1 MTDQDGIP
9 AAGYSREPEST
20 RVDGKSPGVIPL
32 PGGNRTGRVFWIGDR
47 IVRGIQPGYEPHYRD
62 VLELC
67 DRHDLFRHGIAR
79 TWIANDMFLPGTGYT
94 LFLEHERIP
103 FITYAH
109 EWPPSM
115 FRDAALFHI
124 GLDQF
129 LQQEGLLLLDMHPYN
144 ILFDGVRP
152 VYVDFPKIARI
163 EDLKLFNRD
172 RHKKR
177 FPGRRIRNRYVF
189 WRMDPIFVRDF
200 IPMFFRPLLLMDAGK
215 HPQYRSFIRYFSDRG
230 RHPVMTWKECARI
243 LPRSIVSSVS
253 ATIIQAASVAAGK
266 EQFWHVLHRSVARLE
281 VSPGPASEDLT
292 FIPPTLGEVIR
303 QGSPSTLLDIGS
315 RGAISLVAARKGCT
329 VVAIDPD
336 ERSMDALYRTARE
349 ADLRIIPLVID
360 PATLFSG
367 AENEGASSLLLPGYR
382 RFRADLVVCGP
393 EVVTRIMGAGVN
405 REQAAQVFNC
415 LTTRDLLITIPE
427 NAGTSAAMPGLEQA
441 LAPYFTAIMRQET
454 PDTGYTILWCR
465 KMPPG

>member
-1 MTDQDGIP
+1 MTDREGIP

-20 RVDGKSPGVIPL
+20 GVDGKLPGVIPL
-32 PGGNRTGRVFWIGDR
+32 PGGNLTCKVFWIGDR
-47 IVRGIQPGYEPHYRD
+47 IVRCIRPGYESYYRY

-67 DRHDLFRHGIAR
+67 DRHDLYRHGITR
-79 TWIANDMFLPGTGYT
+79 TWIANDIFLPGTECT
-94 LFLEHERIP
+94 LFLEHKRIP

-124 GLDQF
+124 ELNQF
-129 LQQEGLLLLDMHPYN
+129 LQREGLLLLDMHPYN

-172 RHKKR
+172 RHKNR
-177 FPGRRIRNRYVF
+177 FPGKKIRNMYVF
-189 WRMDPIFVRDF
+189 WWMDPIFVRDF

-215 HPQYRSFIRYFSDRG
+215 HPQYRSFIRNFSDRG

-253 ATIIQAASVAAGK
+253 ATIMQASVAAGK
-266 EQFWHVLHRSVARLE
+266 EQFWHVLHRSVTRLD
-281 VSPGPASEDLT
+281 VSPGPAAEDLP

-303 QGSPSTLLDIGS
+303 QGSPSTLLDIGN

-329 VVAIDPD
+329 AVAIDPD
-336 ERSMDALYRTARE
+336 ERSMDALYRMARE
-349 ADLRIIPLVID
+349 ADLRITPLVID
-360 PATLFSG
+360 PATIFSG
-367 AENEGASSLLLPGYR
+367 AEYEEPSSLLLPPHR

-393 EVVTRIMGAGVN
+393 EAVTRIMGAGVN
-405 REQAAQVFNC
+405 REQVAQVFNR

-427 NAGTSAAMPGLEQA
+427 SAGTSAAMPGLEQA

-454 PDTGYTILWCR
+454 TDTGYTILWCR
-465 KMPPG
+465 KMAPG